1 MNQKLEIHQFATFIE
16 KELLIHLSVEILLE
30 LHVTD
35 YIVFIKQTYY
45 SINITT
51 ILHRMLISNLI
62 TKRNLIQLY
71 NVSNSDIL

>member
-1 MNQKLEIHQFATFIE
+1 MNQKLEIHQLATFIE

-35 YIVFIKQTYY
+35 LFIKQTYY

-51 ILHRMLISNLI
+51 ILHRMLTSNLI
-62 TKRNLIQLY
+62 TKGNLIQLY